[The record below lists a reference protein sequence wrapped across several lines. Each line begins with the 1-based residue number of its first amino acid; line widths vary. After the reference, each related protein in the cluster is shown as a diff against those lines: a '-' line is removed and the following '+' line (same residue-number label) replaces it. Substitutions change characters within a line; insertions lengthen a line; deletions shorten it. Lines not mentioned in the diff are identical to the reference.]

1 MAKPKTKPGKNR
13 PKKARKKS
21 TKKDGDVIHPSMDE
35 MFFPG
40 DRFSL
45 VCQQDGTWAVKFIR
59 TKRTVDFT
67 VSGLLGLFF
76 KMSEKG
82 NRIID
87 GKT

>member
-1 MAKPKTKPGKNR
+1 MPKLKTKPAKNT
-13 PKKARKKS
+13 PKKTRKRS
-21 TKKDGDVIHPSMDE
+21 AKKTDDMIHPSMDE

-82 NRIID
+82 NRIIN